1 MKIEIGQIESPI
13 GEVVV
18 ACEGPAVVALHFGDH
33 HGEFASDLSR
43 RFGDWEPS
51 TGPHAEEAA
60 LRLRD
65 YFGGDL
71 RALDALEVDPA
82 GTPFQRRVWAQLRTI
97 PVGRTASYRDI
108 AVRIGAPA
116 ATRAVGAANGA
127 NPIGIIIPCHRVI
140 GANGTLTGYGGGL
153 ERKRWL
159 LEHEGVLLM
168 T

>member
-1 MKIEIGQIESPI
+1 MKIEIAEIESPI
-13 GEVVV
+13 GEVAV
-18 ACEGPAVVALHFGDH
+18 ACEGAAVVALHFSDH
-33 HGEFASDLSR
+33 HGEFAGDLSR

-51 TGPHAEEAA
+51 SGPHATEAA
-60 LRLRD
+60 TRLRD
-65 YFGGDL
+65 YFAGDL
-71 RALDALEVDPA
+71 RALDGLQVDPA
-82 GTPFQRRVWAQLRTI
+82 GTPFQRSVWVQLRTI
-97 PVGRTASYRDI
+97 PAGRTASYRDI
-108 AVRIGAPA
+108 AVGIGAPT

-159 LEHEGVLLM
+159 LEHEGVLLR

>member
-1 MKIEIGQIESPI
+1 MRVEIAEIESPI
-13 GEVVV
+13 GEVIV
-18 ACEGPAVVALHFGDH
+18 ACQGPAVVGLHFSDH
-33 HGEFASDLSR
+33 NEEFADDLSR
-43 RFGDWEPS
+43 RFGEWERS
-51 TGPHAEEAA
+51 SGSHATEAA
-60 LRLRD
+60 ARLRD
-65 YFGGDL
+65 YFAGDL
-71 RALDALEVDPA
+71 RALDGLDVDPA

-97 PVGRTASYRDI
+97 PAGRTASYRDI
-108 AVRIGAPA
+108 AVGIGAPT

-159 LEHEGVLLM
+159 LEHEGVLLR